1 MPSHIGGRPAAL
13 QVSEEKYSAGLAND
27 ATGLKVAFK
36 GTISTVNPASVLNP
50 FVDAVHAQ
58 LSGANVKEIRVDF
71 TELEFCNSSGFKA
84 FIHWIQR
91 VQALPEAQRVAQM
104 VLAEIGPAERQEHQ
118 LGVGE
123 LPEQEI
129 RQTQF
134 PAGAD
139 QEIGIG

>member
-1 MPSHIGGRPAAL
+1 MSSFIGARPAAL

-36 GTISTVNPASVLNP
+36 GTISTVNPAAILNP

-91 VQALPEAQRVAQM
+91 VQALPEAQRYKLRFVSSPARKWQRTSL
-104 VLAEIGPAERQEHQ
+104 LALSCYAPGLVEIA
-118 LGVGE
+118 
-123 LPEQEI
+123 
-129 RQTQF
+129 
-134 PAGAD
+134 
-139 QEIGIG
+139 